1 MYRFQ
6 LSSLNSPSFDLTISQ
21 TTSIYFKTESN
32 SSDTQNKPLNDSNSI
47 SLINKFDRY
56 NSKKCTNKFS
66 FNKNNNLSCSPT
78 VIVDTPTKDE
88 NITKS
93 IIHNLDIICEKTK
106 TSPKL
111 VKNLFKDED
120 KKLEQSKKSIADYFV
135 KYQANKTSNKLS
147 RFNK

>member
-1 MYRFQ
+1 MYRIQ

-21 TTSIYFKTESN
+21 TTSMYFKTESN

-88 NITKS
+88 NITKF
-93 IIHNLDIICEKTK
+93 IIWTL
-106 TSPKL
+106 
-111 VKNLFKDED
+111 
-120 KKLEQSKKSIADYFV
+120 FV
-135 KYQANKTSNKLS
+135 KKQKQVLN
-147 RFNK
+147 

>member
-1 MYRFQ
+1 

-66 FNKNNNLSCSPT
+66 FNNNNNNNSLSCSPT

-93 IIHNLDIICEKTK
+93 ITHNLDIICEKTK

-135 KYQANKTSNKLS
+135 KYQANKSSNKLS

>member
-6 LSSLNSPSFDLTISQ
+6 FSSLNSPSFDLTISQ
-21 TTSIYFKTESN
+21 TTSVYFKTESN

-66 FNKNNNLSCSPT
+66 FNNNSLPCSPT

-93 IIHNLDIICEKTK
+93 IIHDLDIICEKTK
-106 TSPKL
+106 TSPIL

-120 KKLEQSKKSIADYFV
+120 KKSEQPKKSIADYFV
-135 KYQANKTSNKLS
+135 KYQANKTSNKLG